1 MGGRPYNNTV
11 RVNSLIARQI
21 RMAKRRA
28 ERKAKQKALDQ
39 AMERITIINEPAR
52 NPSWNP
58 VR

>member
-1 MGGRPYNNTV
+1 MGGRSYTNTV
-11 RVNSLIARQI
+11 RPNRMYLRQM

-28 ERKAKQKALDQ
+28 ERRAKQKALDQ